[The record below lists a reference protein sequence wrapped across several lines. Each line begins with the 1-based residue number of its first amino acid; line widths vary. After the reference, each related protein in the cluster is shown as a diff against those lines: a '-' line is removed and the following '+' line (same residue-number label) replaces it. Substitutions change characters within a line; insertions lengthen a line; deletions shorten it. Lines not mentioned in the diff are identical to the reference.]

1 MSTEN
6 LPNTLQEAILYF
18 SDPDVCLNLMVSLR
32 WPEGVTCPRCG
43 SREVRFIATRRMW
56 ECKTKHA
63 KKQFSVKVGSV
74 FEDST
79 IKLDKWF
86 CAIWLV
92 SNAKNGISSYEV
104 HRSLGVTQKTA
115 WYMMHRIRL
124 AMQTGTFEKLSG
136 TIEVDETYIGGK
148 ARFMHQDRKERT
160 LEGGRGTAGK
170 TVVMGLLERSDKKV
184 KDKKQ
189 EKLSKVQ
196 ATVIK
201 KTDQETLHREVFG
214 RVETGSEL
222 MTDEHG
228 GYQGLEE
235 DYTHKVINHAETYVQ
250 GHVYRNP
257 K

>member
-18 SDPDVCLNLMVSLR
+18 ADPDVCLNLMVSLR

-56 ECKTKHA
+56 ECKTKHP

-74 FEDST
+74 FEDSPM
-79 IKLDKWF
+79 KLDKWF

-104 HRSLGVTQKTA
+104 HRALGVTQKTA
-115 WYMMHRIRL
+115 WFMMHRIRL

-136 TIEVDETYIGGK
+136 TVEVDETYIRGK
-148 ARFMHQDRKERT
+148 ARFMHKDRKERT
-160 LEGGRGTAGK
+160 LEGGRGTAGEAI
-170 TVVMGLLERSDKKV
+170 VVGLLERGDKKIKGQKRV
-184 KDKKQ
+184 
-189 EKLSKVQ
+189 KLSKVQ
-196 ATVIK
+196 ATATK
-201 KTDQETLHREVFG
+201 KTDKETLHREVRG

-222 MTDEHG
+222 MNMAAIRDLKRITR
-228 GYQGLEE
+228 
-235 DYTHKVINHAETYVQ
+235 TK
-250 GHVYRNP
+250 
-257 K
+257 